1 MGLMDKFI
9 KAKEASPWKNEPLM
23 RPMNSNYARYCAKHN
38 FKQNKPINGIMNYIY
53 YFYLK
58 IIKWHWEKLNE
69 WIYKRTVFVFSR

>member
-1 MGLMDKFI
+1 PFI

-23 RPMNSNYARYCAKHN
+23 RPVNSNYARYCAKHN

-58 IIKWHWEKLNE
+58 IIK
-69 WIYKRTVFVFSR
+69 